1 VPVQGDARE
10 DSISHCLIE
19 PTWQTLV
26 ATCPPFFFPLKF
38 FAVVVVA
45 VGGVC
50 AEMLRSLST
59 LPRPP
64 APPSSFPTGLD
75 PNGARPGD
83 RNRTRVESNT
93 RRGPRVDM
101 NFEQALKAG
110 GTMVI
115 KEGVDVDSLGEL
127 EDSPVAVKL
136 QTCSSSSTSSSSTLS
151 PPTSS
156 RPQSVIQPAVNPA
169 MSSSASTQL
178 KGSLPSSS
186 CRPPASVST
195 SASSSSND
203 LFYDAEDPEYQTR
216 RRSMYR
222 SQGTA
227 SSPDLAT
234 LVRKA
239 KQRGT
244 VLPSQLVTKD
254 KRQESAPPLPAG
266 LHAPSDPAPR
276 TRQRSSTSSSGYSV
290 PASTAMSKAK
300 VPKSMQSAAPSG
312 GGADW
317 VLTSPTRDDGT
328 VKASV
333 ESCPAPRGI
342 LMTTQN
348 SKSSVRQK
356 TSAFLGRFLGQNT
369 MRERS
374 VRRLFKP
381 HSLRFDT
388 SSYRKLMRPLHH
400 GE

>member
-1 VPVQGDARE
+1 
-10 DSISHCLIE
+10 
-19 PTWQTLV
+19 
-26 ATCPPFFFPLKF
+26 
-38 FAVVVVA
+38 
-45 VGGVC
+45 
-50 AEMLRSLST
+50 MLRSLST

-75 PNGARPGD
+75 PNRARPGD

-110 GTMVI
+110 GTVVI
-115 KEGVDVDSLGEL
+115 KEGIDVDSLGDL
-127 EDSPVAVKL
+127 EDSPVTVKL

-169 MSSSASTQL
+169 MSPSASTQL

-244 VLPSQLVTKD
+244 VLPSQLITKD

-276 TRQRSSTSSSGYSV
+276 SRQRSSTSSSGYSV
-290 PASTAMSKAK
+290 PSSTTMSKVKAS
-300 VPKSMQSAAPSG
+300 KSKQSAAPSG
-312 GGADW
+312 SGADW
-317 VLTSPTRDDGT
+317 APTSPSRDDGSA
-328 VKASV
+328 KASV
-333 ESCPAPRGI
+333 ESYPAPRGI
-342 LMTTQN
+342 LMTT
-348 SKSSVRQK
+348 KEFEIFR
-356 TSAFLGRFLGQNT
+356 SAKDEYILGQVPGSEHNART
-369 MRERS
+369 
-374 VRRLFKP
+374 L
-381 HSLRFDT
+381 
-388 SSYRKLMRPLHH
+388 SSSSFSAP
-400 GE
+400 

>member
-1 VPVQGDARE
+1 
-10 DSISHCLIE
+10 
-19 PTWQTLV
+19 
-26 ATCPPFFFPLKF
+26 
-38 FAVVVVA
+38 
-45 VGGVC
+45 
-50 AEMLRSLST
+50 MLRSLST
-59 LPRPP
+59 APRPP
-64 APPSSFPTGLD
+64 VPPSSFPTGLD
-75 PNGARPGD
+75 PKGAHPGD

-115 KEGVDVDSLGEL
+115 KEGIDVDSLGEL
-127 EDSPVAVKL
+127 EDSPVTVKL

-254 KRQESAPPLPAG
+254 KRQESAPPLPTS
-266 LHAPSDPAPR
+266 LHAPPDPAPR
-276 TRQRSSTSSSGYSV
+276 TRQRSSTSSSGYSG

-300 VPKSMQSAAPSG
+300 VPKSMQSSAPSG

-317 VLTSPTRDDGT
+317 VLTSPARDDGT
-328 VKASV
+328 AKASIQ
-333 ESCPAPRGI
+333 SYPAPRGI
-342 LMTTQN
+342 LKTTQN

-356 TSAFLGRFLGQNT
+356 TSTFWGRFLGQNT
-369 MRERS
+369 TRERS
-374 VRRLFKP
+374 VRCPFQPR
-381 HSLRFDT
+381 SLRFDA
-388 SSYRKLMRPLHH
+388 SSYRKLMHH
-400 GE
+400 GEWFNHLRQYLPYRETALLPLHLSHQTLP